1 MTSGVTYEFRVES
14 RNSYDY
20 SAPSDVLTLLAAFK
34 PEAPEAPTTTVIA
47 NKVKVSWP
55 NHLTNGSP
63 ITGYKV
69 YILQHDKVT
78 YTQESIDCI
87 GTDASVLA
95 NRECLIKLDTLIV
108 APYSL
113 VLNEEIWAKVI
124 ATNVYGDSPFSA
136 AGNVGL
142 TKLIPDAPINLAN
155 NAAITDAAKIGLVW

>member
-1 MTSGVTYEFRVES
+1 
-14 RNSYDY
+14 
-20 SAPSDVLTLLAAFK
+20 VLTLLAAFK

-87 GTDASVLA
+87 GTDTSVIA

-113 VLNEEIWAKVI
+113 VLNE
-124 ATNVYGDSPFSA
+124 
-136 AGNVGL
+136 
-142 TKLIPDAPINLAN
+142 
-155 NAAITDAAKIGLVW
+155 

>member
-1 MTSGVTYEFRVES
+1 M
-14 RNSYDY
+14 
-20 SAPSDVLTLLAAFK
+20 
-34 PEAPEAPTTTVIA
+34 IA

-87 GTDASVLA
+87 GTDTSVIA

-124 ATNVYGDSPFSA
+124 ANNVYGDSPYSP
-136 AGNVGL
+136 AGNNGL
-142 TKLIPDAPINLAN
+142 VKLIPDAPVSLVN
-155 NAAITDAAKIGLVW
+155 DAL

>member
-1 MTSGVTYEFRVES
+1 
-14 RNSYDY
+14 
-20 SAPSDVLTLLAAFK
+20 
-34 PEAPEAPTTTVIA
+34 
-47 NKVKVSWP
+47 
-55 NHLTNGSP
+55 
-63 ITGYKV
+63 V